1 MGGSSS
7 GGGGGNNNNRKNKIV
22 NALTPTPIKIL
33 QAISKKQK
41 QKNKKSKSGDV
52 YGGEAFG
59 YDEASE
65 KRDFKGPT
73 RRGPV
78 GGNGGDNQPRSVKSV
93 EQPKVPSQMVAPK
106 PMETPKG
113 PTKTEMIETGS
124 DESISANEE
133 EELLKRKKKGRKSTV
148 LTSVTG
154 DTSYATLSKPTLL
167 GG

>member
-22 NALTPTPIKIL
+22 NALVPAPIKIL
-33 QAISKKQK
+33 KGLKKAS
-41 QKNKKSKSGDV
+41 KKSKQNVLDYEGQAAGVTPMRAPIRS
-52 YGGEAFG
+52 
-59 YDEASE
+59 
-65 KRDFKGPT
+65 RDNERDNKPT
-73 RRGPV
+73 RARSV
-78 GGNGGDNQPRSVKSV
+78 KSVKSV
-93 EQPKVPSQMVAPK
+93 EQPKVASQMAAPK
-106 PMETPKG
+106 PVETPKG

-133 EELLKRKKKGRKSTV
+133 QELLKRKKKGRKATV

-154 DTSYATLSKPTLL
+154 DTSYVTLSKPTLL

>member
-22 NALTPTPIKIL
+22 NALVPAPIKIL
-33 QAISKKQK
+33 KGL
-41 QKNKKSKSGDV
+41 KKSKQNVLDYEGQAAGVTPMRNPFKS
-52 YGGEAFG
+52 
-59 YDEASE
+59 
-65 KRDFKGPT
+65 RDNE
-73 RRGPV
+73 R
-78 GGNGGDNQPRSVKSV
+78 DNQPTKSVQQPRVKS
-93 EQPKVPSQMVAPK
+93 QMKAPK
-106 PMETPKG
+106 PVETPKG
-113 PTKTEMIETGS
+113 PTKTEMIATGS

-133 EELLKRKKKGRKSTV
+133 QELLKRKKKGRKSTV